1 MTVLDGAER
10 MQDLT
15 EQILTEI
22 DSAVA
27 QRDMGK
33 AGELLEILV
42 EVEEGAPLLHALTA
56 YATSLELRRERAV
69 RWLREAQ
76 KNATQ
81 GLTEPRRENPCVS

>member
-1 MTVLDGAER
+1 MSPLES
-10 MQDLT
+10 LT

-42 EVEEGAPLLHALTA
+42 EVEEGAPLLHALSA

-69 RWLREAQ
+69 RWVREAQ
-76 KNATQ
+76 KNAAQ
-81 GLTEPRRENPCVS
+81 PILEVQR